1 MDKTTGIN
9 RANTSNPSQSKNQSN
24 QINEVSSKEK
34 KPVLSSKLDGLLDKT
49 DELLKREKAWKNDNL
64 SNEAKE
70 SLIKTARLMKT
81 KTSDSQVN
89 KAKRQAF
96 SESEQVSNHQK
107 EKFGKLLELAPIS
120 VLKEITEVKKF
131 PTLNAAELYEVLFT
145 ENAFAIFKNTEE
157 GHSFATNLLS
167 AINKKI
173 SEMEPGDKGLAL
185 VLRFPSCYNNI
196 GHIAL
201 ASVWRD
207 TKGKLQ
213 LSICHQESVIPHI
226 KNNGDGKPQKIES
239 YTGIIYNTFDTS
251 ADYPNNISPV
261 IESMKLCGPPSV
273 LVFPCPYPENLEK
286 YTAMMKDTVFDY
298 GAADPWRMPDDKK
311 SLKIYHFKLAL
322 MLPSVVWR
330 FYMDFLFN
338 INQL

>member
-1 MDKTTGIN
+1 MIILNLKKLTREITMDKTIGIN
-9 RANTSNPSQSKNQSN
+9 RTNTSNPSQSKNQSK

-49 DELLKREKAWKNDNL
+49 DDLLKREKAWKNDNL
-64 SNEAKE
+64 SNEAKD
-70 SLIKTARLMKT
+70 SFQKTANLIKT
-81 KTSDSQVN
+81 KTSDSPVSE
-89 KAKRQAF
+89 AKRKAF
-96 SESEQVSNHQK
+96 SESEKVSKQQR
-107 EKFGKLLELAPIS
+107 EKFGELLELAPLS
-120 VLKEITEVKKF
+120 VLKEITEVKRF
-131 PTLNAAELYEVLFT
+131 PTLNPAELNEVLFT
-145 ENAFAIFKNTEE
+145 ENAFSIVK
-157 GHSFATNLLS
+157 
-167 AINKKI
+167 
-173 SEMEPGDKGLAL
+173 
-185 VLRFPSCYNNI
+185 NI

-239 YTGIIYNTFDTS
+239 YTGIIYNTLDTS
-251 ADYPNNISPV
+251 AEYPNNISPV

-311 SLKIYHFKLAL
+311 ISKN
-322 MLPSVVWR
+322 LP
-330 FYMDFLFN
+330 FQTCFN
-338 INQL
+338 VT